1 VFDDNNHRR
10 TVYGYIS
17 RTTLDG
23 MLALFDFPNPN
34 NTSEQRSVTLGPM
47 QRLYFMN
54 NEFVAHEAAG
64 FAGRLAQTAADDGER
79 IRQAYRI
86 AFGRLPTEQEIRMGR
101 DFLRATGGSWPQYT
115 QVLLTSAEFASV
127 P

>member
-1 VFDDNNHRR
+1 MKR
-10 TVYGYIS
+10 T
-17 RTTLDG
+17 LHG

-54 NEFVAHEAAG
+54 NEFVASQAAA
-64 FAGRLAQTAADDGER
+64 FAGRLAQATADDGGR
-79 IRQAYRI
+79 IREAYRL
-86 AFGRLPTEQEIRMGR
+86 AFGRPPTEQEIQMGK
-101 DFLRATGGSWPQYT
+101 DFLRATGGSWPQYA
-115 QVLLTSAEFASV
+115 QVLLTSAEFVSV